1 MKLYH
6 TMCQNYITKG
16 DRILIANREIIKF
29 SHKSGQTFYKMRLLL
44 QNVAITRNQGIPTN
58 IASMKN

>member
-1 MKLYH
+1 
-6 TMCQNYITKG
+6 MCQNSITKG

-29 SHKSGQTFYKMRLLL
+29 SHKSGQTFYKMRQLL